1 MRAPRRSISAWFC
14 SSSLTR
20 STGAAPNLANTA
32 AAPPAPHAHDR
43 RSRRRRTASASAD
56 QTAAKSAWWESGG
69 RSIVGRA
76 ANRRASAELTK
87 RNPSASADLLD
98 SIWGIG

>member
-1 MRAPRRSISAWFC
+1 MAVLLPLDDRARKRSG
-14 SSSLTR
+14 
-20 STGAAPNLANTA
+20 GAETTTPGS
-32 AAPPAPHAHDR
+32 R
-43 RSRRRRTASASAD
+43 GGVCRCGRRRRTASASAD
-56 QTAAKSAWWESGG
+56 RTVAKSAWWESGG

-76 ANRRASAELTK
+76 ANRRAGAELTK